1 MKYSIGLYQSPK
13 IKLRRLLPN
22 LKRRNNRETNQEFEH
37 SYTDSEENIFEVSK
51 ALQERKTNAPVCS
64 FYLFVS
70 LFCWIFNDNIWI
82 HLLKT
87 ITPFCKILIKIS
99 SSGKCWYWNEDR
111 RKIIRNI
118 FKDEL
123 LDRSL
128 RIQRPKIID
137 ALTELKEEQNSK
149 NESKIRTFVHRL
161 REEDKEKTRRM
172 ALASKPD
179 SVIVIKSFQENV
191 SNSTQAEKQDEPQ
204 DDEEQFEL
212 SSDVQSFDDSD
223 DSSNWTLQI
232 SDDGFHTCL
241 T

>member
-1 MKYSIGLYQSPK
+1 MMKRSTDTSVYDCITNPSPGASYWIKRKRKIIYQIFKNEILDRTLPITKNK
-13 IKLRRLLPN
+13 IKKVIAKFKEEEQPRNESRIRTFVHRLRREYF
-22 LKRRNNRETNQEFEH
+22 RSIEGT
-37 SYTDSEENIFEVSK
+37 SGEEN
-51 ALQERKTNAPVCS
+51 QCT
-64 FYLFVS
+64 
-70 LFCWIFNDNIWI
+70 
-82 HLLKT
+82 
-87 ITPFCKILIKIS
+87 
-99 SSGKCWYWNEDR
+99 GKCWYWNEDR